1 MESENMKTA
10 VNKSS
15 KERFSM
21 PKIFDFWGVM
31 SSGCVPWMMVP
42 ETLTWTE
49 TEQKSLFLF

>member
-1 MESENMKTA
+1 MKTA

-21 PKIFDFWGVM
+21 PRIFNFWGVM

-42 ETLTWTE
+42 EMLTWTE